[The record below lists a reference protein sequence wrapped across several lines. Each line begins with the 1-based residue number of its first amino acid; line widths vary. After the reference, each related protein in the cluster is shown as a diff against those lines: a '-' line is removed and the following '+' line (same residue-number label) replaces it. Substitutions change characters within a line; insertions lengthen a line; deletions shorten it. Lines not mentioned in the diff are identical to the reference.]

1 MYMRQ
6 VSILHHGH
14 HYIILF
20 LYSEVSLPYIFPGG
34 YNASLNGDP
43 VKFTCILPDD
53 TRFFKWIID
62 GDDATDIGQM
72 NLSSR
77 GITYSNTVIR
87 ETNRTYIVITIKPRA
102 ENNNITLGCDAVIM
116 RDPHPVL
123 LFSDGVVFR
132 VQGMCGIKHSLQH

>member
-53 TRFFKWIID
+53 TRSFIWTIN
-62 GDDATDIGQM
+62 GEYATVVGEM
-72 NLSSR
+72 NLAAR
-77 GITYSNTVIR
+77 GITYSNTASD
-87 ETNRTYIVITIKPRA
+87 Y
-102 ENNNITLGCDAVIM
+102 
-116 RDPHPVL
+116 RD
-123 LFSDGVVFR
+123 
-132 VQGMCGIKHSLQH
+132 